1 MIALAIA
8 FTLGLATASD
18 EGHSLWRNI
27 SRRIHNRLATVTRS
41 FVAPPTSTEEL
52 PTLTINIAFASYT
65 HLLDQRTRALQRGI
79 SVPDEQDYTPA
90 EIWVQGTNVPVAMR
104 LAGPVDHLGDD
115 DKWGFEI
122 RVEDAQ
128 PLLGMHHCYLLD
140 PGGNNGLNEWAFV
153 QALAHED
160 ILAARYQFVRL
171 IFNGDD
177 RGIYAL
183 QEAPNAASLTAG
195 RRSETSSNNQDQG
208 RRSETSSNNQDQ
220 GHWSETPSNNQD
232 QGRRSETSSNNQDQG
247 RRSETSSDNQGPRPE
262 QGIVVTFD
270 TQTLRRS
277 ITHFQGDIEAAY
289 ADPVSNLSA
298 TAFQYLEIDPY
309 RDAAL
314 IPDPNLAS
322 QREQALNNLRALQ
335 TGTRPASDIFDVDIY
350 GRFLALVDLWGATQT
365 TSLLN
370 LHYYY
375 NPISQALEPV
385 SFNANALGSDAR
397 IDLALTYNDPA
408 IQAAYVREAQRI
420 SQPQYLNQLQEAL
433 EPALESVQRQLEREY
448 PSLDLPWAKLRH
460 NQAQIQRSL
469 NPVQPVSAYLGAPAS
484 AVSGTLR
491 VEIGNGLNLP
501 VEIVGFDIDGA
512 TFLTLDRQWVS
523 PESEG
528 LLLATP
534 PTGGTPEAIV
544 LRAVDPAPS
553 PLVRYARVNIPLIE
567 IHHRDQEID
576 FMHAPDIYVITRI
589 LGLTHTQR
597 THARPAYRDE

>member
-1 MIALAIA
+1 MRIQIIQQIQRIPMKIGKQPPPPQSHTFSRQKLGWMIALAIT
-8 FTLGLATASD
+8 FMLGLATASN
-18 EGHSLWRNI
+18 EGRSLWRNI
-27 SRRIHNRLATVTRS
+27 SRHIHNKLATVTRP
-41 FVAPPTSTEEL
+41 FVTPPTSTEDL
-52 PTLTINIAFASYT
+52 PTLAINIAFASYT
-65 HLLDQRTRALQRGI
+65 NLLDQRTRALQRGI
-79 SVPDEQDYTPA
+79 YIPDEQDYTPA

-104 LAGPVDHLGDD
+104 LTGPVDRLGDD

-122 RVEDAQ
+122 RVEDEQ
-128 PLLGMHHCYLLD
+128 HLLGMHHCYLLD

-153 QALAHED
+153 QALAHEE
-160 ILAARYQFVRL
+160 ILAARYQFVHL
-171 IFNGDD
+171 IFNGDN

-183 QEAPNAASLTAG
+183 QEAPNTASLTAG

-208 RRSETSSNNQDQ
+208 
-220 GHWSETPSNNQD
+220 H
-232 QGRRSETSSNNQDQG
+232 
-247 RRSETSSDNQGPRPE
+247 RSETSSDSHDQRPE

-277 ITHFQGDIEAAY
+277 IAHFQGDIEAAY

-298 TAFQYLEIDPY
+298 TAFQYLEMAPF

-322 QREQALNNLRALQ
+322 QREQVLNNLRALQ
-335 TGTRPASDIFDVDIY
+335 TGARPASDIFDADVY
-350 GRFLALVDLWGATQT
+350 GRFLALVDLWGATQA

-420 SQPQYLNQLQEAL
+420 SQPQYLHQLQEAL

-448 PSLDLPWAKLRH
+448 PSIDLPWAKLRR
-460 NQAQIQRSL
+460 NQAQIQQSL
-469 NPVQPVSAYLGAPAS
+469 NPVQPVSAYLGDPAS

-523 PESEG
+523 SESEG

-534 PTGGTPEAIV
+534 PTDGTPEAIV
-544 LRAVDPAPS
+544 LRVVDPAPI

-576 FMHAPDIYVITRI
+576 FRHDPDIYVITRI
-589 LGLTHTQR
+589 LGLTTTQR
-597 THARPAYRDE
+597 THAHPAYRDE